1 MWQQLQELYSSPD
14 PALYAIPF
22 FLLCIALELYVA
34 RREHLAIY
42 QTPDSVASITMGIG
56 SIITTL
62 ITKSAAFFVFIYLY
76 NNYRLFDIPVA
87 WWSWVLLL
95 FADDFSFYWH
105 HRLSH
110 EVRLLWAAHVNHH
123 SSEKYNLS
131 TALRQS
137 WTEEIYKFAFWLWLP
152 LLGFHPLFIF
162 MQMSI
167 SLIYQF
173 WIHTQVIKRLP
184 NAIELVFN
192 TPSHHRVHHAS
203 NVCYLD
209 RNYAGILIIW
219 DRFFGTFA
227 PENPAEPVIYGI
239 TTNIH
244 TFNPLHIASH
254 EFVAIA
260 HDLAKAKSWQQRINH
275 LLKPPGWSAD
285 GSTQTAKQMQ
295 ERLKMNS

>member
-1 MWQQLQELYSSPD
+1 M
-14 PALYAIPF
+14 
-22 FLLCIALELYVA
+22 
-34 RREHLAIY
+34 
-42 QTPDSVASITMGIG
+42 
-56 SIITTL
+56 
-62 ITKSAAFFVFIYLY
+62 
-76 NNYRLFDIPVA
+76 
-87 WWSWVLLL
+87 
-95 FADDFSFYWH
+95 
-105 HRLSH
+105 
-110 EVRLLWAAHVNHH
+110 RLLWAAHVNHH

-152 LLGFHPLFIF
+152 VLGFHPLFIF

-173 WIHTQVIKRLP
+173 WIHTQIIKRLP
-184 NAIELVFN
+184 NAVELVFN

-227 PENPAEPVIYGI
+227 PENPAEPVSYGI
-239 TTNIH
+239 T
-244 TFNPLHIASH
+244 
-254 EFVAIA
+254 IA
-260 HDLAKAKSWQQRINH
+260 HGLAEAKSWRQRINH

-295 ERLKMNS
+295 EKLKVDN